1 MSLPGLDAHPHA
13 HAVLLPALSFL
24 EVDEAPAGEQ
34 SGGRGPTHAYLF
46 HGPPGVGK
54 RTVARAFA
62 AALLAA
68 GSLTPDEVRGRA
80 ARGAHPDLTW
90 VAPSGAGEMLV
101 GDIDQAVVA
110 AAARTPF
117 ESRRR
122 VFVLEDAHTL
132 NDQAANRLLKTLE
145 EPAPFA
151 HFILLAPTPREL
163 LPTIASRCQ
172 QVRFDPLPP
181 ARIEERLRT
190 RGAAALAGASDEER
204 PVDGPGQLTT
214 AGGST
219 ADSPTACGTTGDS
232 TTADDST
239 ADSTTADTATLA
251 ACARLG
257 LGDARLASR
266 LAGEWGTRLR
276 ERVEA
281 FVRGA
286 VSGDTAA
293 RPWLELLQAARDAGT
308 SAGEELMGRVAG
320 ELELLPAKERKR
332 HEREAADA
340 QRRAERRARAGAL
353 DLALRLAQL
362 WLRDLWCMAEGAGE
376 LVYALDRR
384 PELERDAAGRSPARL
399 REAVELVRDTR
410 LRLELNVSEE
420 LALEA
425 LAYRLQALL
434 AAPG

>member
-13 HAVLLPALSFL
+13 QAVLLPALRFL
-24 EVDEAPAGEQ
+24 EGEEETAAGGREGG
-34 SGGRGPTHAYLF
+34 GGRGPTHAYLF

-62 AALLAA
+62 ATLLAA
-68 GSLTPDEVRGRA
+68 GAPTPEEVRGRVE
-80 ARGAHPDLTW
+80 RGAHPDLTW
-90 VAPSGAGEMLV
+90 VTPSGAGEMLV

-145 EPAPFA
+145 EPPPFA
-151 HFILLAPTPREL
+151 HLILLAPTPREL

-181 ARIEERLRT
+181 ARIEERLR
-190 RGAAALAGASDEER
+190 EER
-204 PVDGPGQLTT
+204 LG
-214 AGGST
+214 
-219 ADSPTACGTTGDS
+219 
-232 TTADDST
+232 ADD
-239 ADSTTADTATLA
+239 ATLA

-257 LGDARLASR
+257 LGDARLANR
-266 LAGEWGTRLR
+266 LAGEWGSRLR

-286 VSGDTAA
+286 VSGDTAG

-308 SAGEELMGRVAG
+308 SAGEELAARVAG

-332 HEREAADA
+332 HEREAVDA
-340 QRRAERRARAGAL
+340 QRRAERRARGGAL

-362 WLRDLWCMAEGAGE
+362 WLRDVWCVAEGAGE

-410 LRLELNVSEE
+410 LRLTLNVSEE
-420 LALEA
+420 LALES

-434 AAPG
+434 AGAGSEVV